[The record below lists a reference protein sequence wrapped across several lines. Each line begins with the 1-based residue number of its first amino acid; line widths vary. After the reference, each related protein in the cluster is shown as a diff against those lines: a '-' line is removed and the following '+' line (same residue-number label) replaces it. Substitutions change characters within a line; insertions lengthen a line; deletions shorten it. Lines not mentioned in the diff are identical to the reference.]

1 MTKFFIR
8 WVINAV
14 ALYVAVMIVPGI
26 NFGGEWVDLLWL
38 ALIFGLLNALLRPL
52 LKLLTLPLIILTLGL
67 FTLLINAVMLM
78 VTSSVAQS
86 FGLDFSVD
94 GFWAALLGSLVISLV
109 SVVMSMIIR
118 DDRKGR
124 KRDESLI
131 FCSKKLPAG
140 LLEVF

>member
-14 ALYVAVMIVPGI
+14 ALYVAVSIVPGI
-26 NFGGEWVDLLWL
+26 QFGGEWVDLLWL
-38 ALIFGLLNALLRPL
+38 ALIFGLLNALVRPI

-67 FTLLINAVMLM
+67 FTLLINAGMLLL
-78 VTSSVAQS
+78 TSSVAQS

-94 GFWAALLGSLVISLV
+94 GFWAAFLGGLVITLV

-124 KRDESLI
+124 KHD
-131 FCSKKLPAG
+131 
-140 LLEVF
+140 